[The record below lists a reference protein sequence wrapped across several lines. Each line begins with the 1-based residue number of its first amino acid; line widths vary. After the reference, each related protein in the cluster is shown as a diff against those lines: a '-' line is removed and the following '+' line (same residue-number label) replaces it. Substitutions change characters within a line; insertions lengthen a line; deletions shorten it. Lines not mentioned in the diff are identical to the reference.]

1 LIKDKNILDRV
12 QHEVTRWNPDLR
24 KLNYELRLEILSL
37 PNQLFPGCM
46 GDFLEFALDQRLRGH
61 DYKTQKESFKVVVRQ
76 SFLTNRTFTLWNG
89 LSRETVNVSTVH
101 AFKRMLD
108 RN

>member
-1 LIKDKNILDRV
+1 MIYSHSV
-12 QHEVTRWNPDLR
+12 
-24 KLNYELRLEILSL
+24 LSL
-37 PNQLFPGCM
+37 PLLCRRQDRADLIQMFRITHQLFPGCM

-61 DYKTQKESFKVVVRQ
+61 DCKTQKESFKGVVRQ

-89 LSRETVNVSTVH
+89 LSPETVNVSTVH